1 MNINDT
7 KPILSFIDVTEKSL
21 QDQGYTYNDV
31 RLTYNSDVSYGG
43 IYGSEGKGP
52 QRMEIYDYK
61 PL

>member
-1 MNINDT
+1 MKIDDL
-7 KPILSFIDVTEKSL
+7 KPTLTFVDVSEKSL

-43 IYGSEGKGP
+43 IYGKDGKAP
-52 QRMEIYDYK
+52 TMDIYDYK